1 LADFSQAWRK
11 ITANRTV
18 LSDVS
23 GAKILFTS
31 PPSPSLSS
39 FAQPRFSDSEASQ
52 VDQFVEKLVLA
63 QVITVV
69 KPKSHQ
75 IVSPITTNHDGSLC
89 LIFNMKKINEAC
101 ITTTHFKL
109 ETLQQILPLIPRGAW
124 FTSWDLV
131 QGFYNVL
138 VHHSQRHFFCFDW
151 RGVRYQFRALPMGCS
166 ESPRI
171 FSKVVRAVVYRA
183 RALGI
188 NVFSYLDNTL
198 TFDLDYATTKAKSY
212 QFADLLTYVGFHLH
226 KDKSVRNPTQR
237 ILFLGFII
245 DSRTLTLE
253 IPHEKLVAIQDLVR
267 SALQIIDD
275 ESSTP
280 IRFLAQVV
288 GKLISLLPATR
299 YGKAHYRALEYARD
313 QALFRSNH
321 DFDAEITWPTFCR
334 ADLEW
339 WLALSHPVTVSFE
352 SPRFS
357 IHMTFSSLSR
367 NESSSSG
374 PQSLL

>member
-1 LADFSQAWRK
+1 VSRVPSPPPASRELSPFPYEVRVPTTKIGGRLADFSQAWRK

-18 LSDVS
+18 LSYVS
-23 GAKILFTS
+23 GAKILFSST
-31 PPSPSLSS
+31 PSPSLSS
-39 FAQPRFSDSEASQ
+39 FAQPRFSTEEAIQ
-52 VDQFVEKLVLA
+52 VDQFVEKLVSA

-69 KPKSHQ
+69 KPKAHQ
-75 IVSPITTNHDGSLC
+75 IVSPIFLTTNHDGSLR

-188 NVFSYLDNTL
+188 NVFSYLDDTL
-198 TFDLDYATTKAKSY
+198 TFDLDYLTTKTKSY
-212 QFADLLTYVGFHLH
+212 QFADLLSEVGFLLH
-226 KDKSVRNPTQR
+226 KDKSVRDPTQR

-245 DSRTLTLE
+245 DSNSLTIE
-253 IPHEKLVAIQDLVR
+253 IPRDKFVAIQDLLR
-267 SALQIIDD
+267 SAIQIVD
-275 ESSTP
+275 ERTRTP
-280 IRFLAQVV
+280 IRFLAKVV
-288 GKLISLLPATR
+288 GKLISVGVISFLAFTHFR
-299 YGKAHYRALEYARD
+299 YD
-313 QALFRSNH
+313 
-321 DFDAEITWPTFCR
+321 
-334 ADLEW
+334 
-339 WLALSHPVTVSFE
+339 
-352 SPRFS
+352 
-357 IHMTFSSLSR
+357 
-367 NESSSSG
+367 
-374 PQSLL
+374 